1 MERKM
6 NIDYKDTAKT
16 PKERAQ
22 ALLSQMTLKEKVG
35 QLNQRLYGFQCYEV
49 EGDHIILSEEFKEE
63 VDRWQ
68 GLGVLYG
75 LYRADPWS
83 ARDYKNGLY
92 GEKAIKAYNYVQK
105 YVIEHSRFGIPMLL
119 SSECPHG
126 HQALD
131 GYLLPVNLCVGATF
145 HPELFEKAARIC
157 GKQLKEM
164 GVDLALVSMLDVLRD
179 PRWGRSEE
187 CYGEDPMLCAMMAK
201 AAVTGIQEE
210 NVAVVAKHFAAQG
223 EGTGGINASAARIG
237 ERELR
242 EIHLPPMKSCC
253 EAKVKG
259 VMAAYNEI
267 DGVFCHANPH
277 LLRSILREEMGFDGI
292 VMADGVAID
301 QLNSMTGGYIESG
314 ALALQSGVDVGLWD
328 KSFSMLEEA
337 VQNGII
343 SEAYIDEAVLRV
355 LTLKFERG
363 LFEHPYLEEKEAKS
377 YSYQEYPE
385 ALELA
390 RESVILLKNEENI
403 LPLNSMKKIAVVG
416 PNADHIYHQLGDYTP
431 MLKEGVGVTV
441 LEGIQKVVKEKI
453 ENGVVSYAEGCN
465 ILTSE
470 EKMKEEAVKVAEESD
485 VVILVLGGSSSRFGK
500 VVFDTNGA
508 AVAKDGVTMDCGE
521 GVDCADLNLP
531 SAQRELAEAI
541 FSTGKPVI
549 SVIISGRPMVLTEI
563 EEQSKALL
571 QSFYP
576 GVMGGQAIAEVI
588 FGKICPSGHLPV
600 SMPRHTGQN
609 PVYYNYRSSYK
620 AWNYYD
626 IEKKPL
632 HLFGEGLSY
641 TKFECRNI
649 QLEKEEWSLE
659 ELKKQNIV
667 LNFEVENVG
676 EYDSSVLLCLYI
688 HDKQAS
694 TVQRVRELKAF
705 SKIALKKG
713 EMKKGS
719 LVLME
724 EDISIWNIQMQ
735 QVVEVGEIE
744 LYLKEG
750 ERDIWNKTIQ
760 IIR

>member
-1 MERKM
+1 M
-6 NIDYKDTAKT
+6 DYKDTAKS
-16 PKERAQ
+16 PKQRAKSLL
-22 ALLSQMTLKEKVG
+22 ALMTLEEKVG
-35 QLNQRLYGFQCYEV
+35 QLNQRLYGFQCYKV
-49 EGDHIILSEEFKEE
+49 KDEGIILSEEFKQE
-63 VDRWQ
+63 VRRWK

-83 ARDYKNGLY
+83 AKDYKNGLY
-92 GEKAIKAYNYVQK
+92 GGKAIKAYNYVQR

-131 GYLLPVNLCVGATF
+131 GYLLPVNLCAGAAF
-145 HPELFEKAARIC
+145 NPSLLEKAAGIC
-157 GKQLKEM
+157 GRQLKEM

-187 CYGEDPMLCAMMAK
+187 CYSEDPVLCAKMAK
-201 AAVTGIQEE
+201 AAVTGMQRE
-210 NVAVVAKHFAAQG
+210 NVSVVAKHFAAQG

-242 EIHLPPMKSCC
+242 EIHLPPMQACC

-267 DGVFCHANPH
+267 DGVFCHANSY
-277 LLRSILREEMGFDGI
+277 LLRDILRKEMGFDGI

-301 QLNSMTGGYIESG
+301 QLNSMTGDNKASG

-337 VQNGII
+337 VQEGLV
-343 SEAYIDEAVLRV
+343 SEAVIDEAVLRV

-363 LFEHPYLEEKEAKS
+363 LFEHPYLEEKEVKT
-377 YSYQEYPE
+377 YSYKEYPE

-403 LPLNSMKKIAVVG
+403 LPLNTVKKVAVIG
-416 PNADHIYHQLGDYTP
+416 PNANHIYNQLGDYTP
-431 MLKEGVGVTV
+431 MLKEGVGTTV
-441 LEGIQKVVKEKI
+441 LQGIQELIQKNTEDGMI
-453 ENGVVSYAEGCN
+453 FYAEGCDV
-465 ILTSE
+465 LSGTE
-470 EKMKEEAVKVAEESD
+470 EMKEEAVKAAKESEA
-485 VVILVLGGSSSRFGK
+485 VVLVLGGSSSRFGK

-508 AVAKDGVTMDCGE
+508 AVAKNGVTMDCGE

-531 SAQRELAEAI
+531 FAQRELAKAI
-541 FSTGKPVI
+541 FATGKPVI
-549 SVIISGRPMVLTEI
+549 TVIISGRPMVLTEI

-600 SMPRHTGQN
+600 SLPRHTGQV
-609 PVYYNYRSSYK
+609 PVYYNYKSSYQ

-626 IEKKPL
+626 TEKKPL
-632 HLFGEGLSY
+632 HSFGEGLSY
-641 TKFECRNI
+641 TKFECKNI
-649 QLEKEEWSLE
+649 YLDKEKWTLE
-659 ELKKQNIV
+659 ELKNKTIS
-667 LNFEVENVG
+667 LHFEVGNIG
-676 EYDSSVLLCLYI
+676 EYDSSVVLCLYI

-694 TVQRVRELKAF
+694 TIRRVRELKAF
-705 SKIALKKG
+705 CKIALKKG
-713 EMKKGS
+713 EWKKES
-719 LVLME
+719 LELTK
-724 EDISIWNIQMQ
+724 EDLSIWNTEMKQA
-735 QVVEVGEIE
+735 VEPGEIE
-744 LYLKEG
+744 LYLQEG
-750 ERDIWNKTIQ
+750 GKDIWKKTIF
-760 IIR
+760 IME

>member
-1 MERKM
+1 MD
-6 NIDYKDTAKT
+6 IDYKDTAKT

-49 EGDHIILSEEFKEE
+49 DGDHIILSEEFKEE

-83 ARDYKNGLY
+83 ARDYHNGLY

-131 GYLLPVNLCVGATF
+131 GYLLPVNLGVGATF
-145 HPELFEKAARIC
+145 HPELFEKAARVC

-253 EAKVKG
+253 EARVKG

-277 LLRSILREEMGFDGI
+277 LLRDILREEMGFNGI
-292 VMADGVAID
+292 VMADGVAVD
-301 QLNSMTGGYIESG
+301 QLNSMTGGHIESG

-363 LFEHPYLEEKEAKS
+363 LFEHPYLEEKEVKL

-403 LPLNSMKKIAVVG
+403 LPLNSAKKIAVIG

-441 LEGIQKVVKEKI
+441 LEGIQEVVKEKV
-453 ENGVVSYAEGCN
+453 ENGVVCYAEGCN
-465 ILTSE
+465 ILTGE

-485 VVILVLGGSSSRFGK
+485 AVILVLGGSSSRFGK

-531 SAQRELAEAI
+531 LAQRELAEAI

-549 SVIISGRPMVLTEI
+549 SVIISGRPMVVTQI

-600 SMPRHTGQN
+600 SMPRHSGQN
-609 PVYYNYRSSYK
+609 PVYYNYKSSYK

-667 LNFEVENVG
+667 LHFEVENVG
-676 EYDSSVLLCLYI
+676 EYDGSIVLCLYI

-713 EMKKGS
+713 EAKKGS
-719 LVLME
+719 LVLTK
-724 EDISIWNIQMQ
+724 EDISVWNIQMQ
-735 QVVEVGEIE
+735 RVAEVGEIE
-744 LYLKEG
+744 LYLNEG
-750 ERDIWNKTIQ
+750 ERDIWNKTIR
-760 IIR
+760 IIE